1 MLTPA
6 VPAPFP
12 VAAADEEA
20 LEAKCRLVMQ
30 ASVVPICLLADIGSI
45 VGGCYVVGVD
55 TDEVEQVGGWR

>member
-20 LEAKCRLVMQ
+20 LEAKCRLAVQ
-30 ASVVPICLLADIGSI
+30 ASVVPICRLADIGSI
-45 VGGCYVVGVD
+45 VGWGGLWGWEIEVVRV
-55 TDEVEQVGGWR
+55 WW